1 MGEDP
6 ELEKILAGK
15 LKLMKEASENKKE
28 DSAADKPTVL
38 TDETFKE
45 TVKNRPF
52 VVVDCWASWCT
63 PCRMIA
69 PIIDELARD
78 YTGRILFGKLDVDE
92 SNEVVEQYQVMSI
105 PTLLIFKD
113 GKFVDRIV
121 GAQPRNMLESNITRH
136 L

>member
-6 ELEKILAGK
+6 ELEKILARK

-45 TVKNRPF
+45 TVKNHPF

-92 SNEVVEQYQVMSI
+92 SSEVVEQYQVMSI

-121 GAQPRNMLESNITRH
+121 GAQPRNMLESNITRY